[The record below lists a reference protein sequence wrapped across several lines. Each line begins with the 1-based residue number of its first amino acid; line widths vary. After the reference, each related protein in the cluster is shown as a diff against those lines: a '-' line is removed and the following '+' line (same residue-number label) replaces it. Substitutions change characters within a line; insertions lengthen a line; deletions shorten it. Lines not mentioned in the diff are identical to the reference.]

1 MAVSFSNGFPRTCGQ
16 THTHGMAQK
25 VTRIINKQKI
35 VSVFSS
41 CDSLLYNATHK
52 VNEVM
57 VLKYACVLGT
67 SHVNHMQTKLEVKDT
82 HAHTHLNV
90 VHVGSRMRWEY
101 LSPTSDPEL
110 G

>member
-1 MAVSFSNGFPRTCGQ
+1 MTDTSLSKKKKTLQHQSNLQKKKALNMAVSFSNGFPRTRGT

-25 VTRIINKQKI
+25 VTRII

-57 VLKYACVLGT
+57 VLKYACVLGSIT
-67 SHVNHMQTKLEVKDT
+67 RQP
-82 HAHTHLNV
+82 HTN
-90 VHVGSRMRWEY
+90 
-101 LSPTSDPEL
+101 
-110 G
+110 